1 MFKNFLSYL
10 LSFLVLI
17 MPLFVTIF
25 FVCIFVKLTRL
36 NTLKKTD
43 DFEHDY
49 F

>member
-25 FVCIFVKLTRL
+25 FVYVFVKLTKL
-36 NTLKKTD
+36 DTVKKNNE
-43 DFEHDY
+43 EHDY
-49 F
+49 L